1 VQKTLNLV
9 NAPAGK
15 RLAAWLIDQI
25 IPAVAVGVVYAV
37 TVPAVLARAG
47 SAQQDA
53 LAAFFLGM
61 LVAGVLSLAYAVWL
75 WGWQASAGKTPG
87 HLLLGLRITSE
98 EGTGAGWGPIFLRSV
113 LIWVS
118 GLVPVIGPVLML
130 LSNVWDTNHQ
140 RQGWH
145 DKVARTLVLDVNTGR
160 NPLTTGG
167 LYGPSTFAPGSLRP
181 GDPGHPETGLTTPA
195 VSRWPAFNPAVAAG
209 PITAVPGAPG
219 NHPAGPSGPASPGA
233 QHSLPSP
240 AEPTSAPVPGSGP
253 VRPEPFH
260 AAAARP
266 AAASAPAAAQA
277 SAPATS
283 APATAGHSSGYR
295 EDQVVLVGG
304 AEAPADPDQDLGSTQ
319 LRHRSTGPAAVRL
332 RFDDGQ
338 GHALTGSALVGRN
351 PAAAAEE
358 TVDLLIP
365 FADVGRSVSKTHLHL
380 TVDSTGVWVTD
391 RNSTNGSGITP
402 RGGDRHRLE
411 PGQPVLAPV
420 GATVHFGDRSFT
432 VSAA

>member
-1 VQKTLNLV
+1 MQKTLNLV

-25 IPAVAVGVVYAV
+25 IPAVAVGVVCAV
-37 TVPAVLARAG
+37 TVPAVLARSG

-53 LAAFFLGM
+53 LVTFWLGM
-61 LVAGVLSLAYAVWL
+61 LMAGVLSLAYAVWL

-87 HLLLGLRITSE
+87 HLVLGLRITSE
-98 EGTGAGWGPIFLRSV
+98 EGTPAGWGPIFLRSV
-113 LIWVS
+113 LVWVS
-118 GLVPVIGPVLML
+118 GLVPVVGPVLML

-160 NPLTTGG
+160 NPLITGG
-167 LYGPSTFAPGSLRP
+167 LYGPSTFAPGALRP
-181 GDPGHPETGLTTPA
+181 GDPGHPETGVTAPA
-195 VSRWPAFNPAVAAG
+195 GSRWPAFNPIVAAG
-209 PITAVPGAPG
+209 PITAI
-219 NHPAGPSGPASPGA
+219 PGA
-233 QHSLPSP
+233 QPSP
-240 AEPTSAPVPGSGP
+240 ASSASPAAPTSAPAPGSGP
-253 VRPEPFH
+253 VHPEPVP

-266 AAASAPAAAQA
+266 AAEPAAPEA
-277 SAPATS
+277 SVPA
-283 APATAGHSSGYR
+283 AAGHSSGYR

-304 AEAPADPDQDLGSTQ
+304 AESPVDPDEELGSTQ
-319 LRHRSTGPAAVRL
+319 LRSRSTGPAAVRL

-338 GHALTGSALVGRN
+338 GHELRGSALVGRN
-351 PAAAAEE
+351 PAAAAGE

-365 FADVGRSVSKTHLHL
+365 FADMGRSVSKTHLHL

-402 RGGDRHRLE
+402 RGGDRQRLV
-411 PGQPVLAPV
+411 PGRPVLAPV
-420 GATVHFGDRSFT
+420 GTTVHFGDRSFT
-432 VSAA
+432 VFAA

>member
-25 IPAVAVGVVYAV
+25 IPAVAVGVVFAV
-37 TVPAVLARAG
+37 TFPAVLARTG
-47 SAQQDA
+47 TAQLDA
-53 LAAFFLGM
+53 LATFWLGM
-61 LVAGVLSLAYAVWL
+61 LMAGVVSLAYAVWL

-87 HLLLGLRITSE
+87 HLVLGLRITSE
-98 EGTGAGWGPIFLRSV
+98 EGTPAGWGPIFLRSV
-113 LIWVS
+113 LVWVS

-167 LYGPSTFAPGSLRP
+167 LYGPSTFAPGALRP
-181 GDPGHPETGLTTPA
+181 GDPGHPETGVTTPA
-195 VSRWPAFNPAVAAG
+195 GSRWPAFNPVVSAG
-209 PITAVPGAPG
+209 PITAVPGA
-219 NHPAGPSGPASPGA
+219 
-233 QHSLPSP
+233 QPSP
-240 AEPTSAPVPGSGP
+240 ASSTAPAGPTSAPARGSGS
-253 VRPEPFH
+253 VHPEPVP

-266 AAASAPAAAQA
+266 AAAPAAPEA
-277 SAPATS
+277 SVPA
-283 APATAGHSSGYR
+283 AVGHSSGYR

-304 AEAPADPDQDLGSTQ
+304 AESPADPDEELGSTQ
-319 LRHRSTGPAAVRL
+319 LRSRPTGPAAVRL

-338 GHALTGSALVGRN
+338 GHELRGSALVGRN
-351 PAAAAEE
+351 PAAAAGE

-365 FADVGRSVSKTHLHL
+365 FADMGRSVSKTHLHL

-402 RGGDRHRLE
+402 RGGDRQRLE
-411 PGQPVLAPV
+411 PGRPVLAPV
-420 GATVHFGDRSFT
+420 GTTVHFGDRSFT

>member
-1 VQKTLNLV
+1 MQKTLNLV

-25 IPAVAVGVVYAV
+25 IPAVAVGAV
-37 TVPAVLARAG
+37 CAATLPALLASTG
-47 SAQQDA
+47 SARQDA
-53 LAAFFLGM
+53 WATFSLGM

-75 WGWQASAGKTPG
+75 WGWQAAAGKTLG

-98 EGTGAGWGPIFLRSV
+98 EGTPAGWGPIFLRSV
-113 LIWVS
+113 LIGVS
-118 GLVPVIGPVLML
+118 GLVPAIGPVLML

-195 VSRWPAFNPAVAAG
+195 ASRWPAFTPPGAAG
-209 PITAVPGAPG
+209 PITAVPGTPGSPAPG
-219 NHPAGPSGPASPGA
+219 RSGEASPGT
-233 QHSLPSP
+233 QPSP
-240 AEPTSAPVPGSGP
+240 PAPQSPPAPASAPAPGSGP
-253 VRPEPFH
+253 ARPEPVH
-260 AAAARP
+260 AAAAARP

-277 SAPATS
+277 SAPAAS
-283 APATAGHSSGYR
+283 GHSTGYR

-304 AEAPADPDQDLGSTQ
+304 AEALVDPDEELGSTQ
-319 LRHRSTGPAAVRL
+319 LRSRSSGPAAVKL

-338 GHALTGSALVGRN
+338 GHQLTGSALVGRN
-351 PAAAAEE
+351 PAAAAGE

-365 FADVGRSVSKTHLHL
+365 FADMGRSVSKTHLHL

-402 RGGDRHRLE
+402 RGGDRQRLE